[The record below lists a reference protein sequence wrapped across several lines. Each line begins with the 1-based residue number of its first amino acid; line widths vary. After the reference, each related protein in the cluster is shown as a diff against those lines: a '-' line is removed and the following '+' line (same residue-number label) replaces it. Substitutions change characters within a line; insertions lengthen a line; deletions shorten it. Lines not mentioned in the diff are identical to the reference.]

1 MTSHQRTVG
10 AIFSVDLSSPR
21 EFVERLKNVV
31 NNSLSD
37 QPYAYLPSINDRYIS
52 FRSVKVSRVKTINS
66 RTNINLDTL
75 FSFPN
80 RGKHLRTIVYTE

>member
-10 AIFSVDLSSPR
+10 VIFSVDLSSPR
-21 EFVERLKNVV
+21 EFVERLKNIV

-52 FRSVKVSRVKTINS
+52 VRSVKVSRVKTINS
-66 RTNINLDTL
+66 RTNTNLIH
-75 FSFPN
+75 SF
-80 RGKHLRTIVYTE
+80 HFLTEENI